1 MYTSRLHEA
10 FCSLARDRYDDL
22 YDWEMLSEAVTKA
35 FGPMRPKRLEE
46 AIRQLHFVIFVT
58 IGEEGFES
66 DDRLP
71 GHPLSRV
78 VKQEVVSDGA
88 GEQNRQGRI
97 YCAGGEDG
105 IVEVKPSSTYTMRN
119 LNQRRMYT
127 SRLHEAFCSLARDR
141 YDDLY
146 DWEMLSEAVT
156 KAFGPMRPKRLEEA
170 IRQLHFVI
178 FVTIGEEGF
187 ESDDRLPGHP
197 LSRVVKQE

>member
-10 FCSLARDRYDDL
+10 FCSLARDRYYDL

-88 GEQNRQGRI
+88 GEQNRQG
-97 YCAGGEDG
+97 
-105 IVEVKPSSTYTMRN
+105 
-119 LNQRRMYT
+119 
-127 SRLHEAFCSLARDR
+127 
-141 YDDLY
+141 
-146 DWEMLSEAVT
+146 
-156 KAFGPMRPKRLEEA
+156 
-170 IRQLHFVI
+170 
-178 FVTIGEEGF
+178 
-187 ESDDRLPGHP
+187 
-197 LSRVVKQE
+197 